1 MIDLTEL
8 KSRAEALIGRDD
20 IRLAPDVILALIAEN
35 EELGRYLCTCRD
47 CGGEGALHTGDW
59 HSYGHMEPPEPV
71 MEKCGECDGTG
82 LLGEIQDLY
91 QVITE
96 RDQLRAEIS
105 GLKTGYEAYEQV
117 VQGLKA
123 ENERLSTENS
133 EIESAAIT
141 YIEDMQE
148 AQRENA
154 RLTELFTVGMTLDG
168 NLRVYGDWQSVRKA
182 QEILAERD
190 QLRAEIAGLKTGYE
204 AYERVNAELKAE
216 NERLERNRDMW
227 KGQVERQAEEL
238 TALREEVTEWKDTV
252 KFNEKCWSEERG
264 TMIDKLQESRMR
276 IKELDLLFG
285 RHILAM
291 RSALIEEEHGKGP
304 AAAMEWIYNSLA
316 GPGELPPEG
325 ETDSQAYFDREI
337 VAVDNGMQDVMAFHE
352 GRRAAMGKGEQS

>member
-1 MIDLTEL
+1 MNKYDEL
-8 KSRAEALIGRDD
+8 KRLAEAALRNWPDSKLFERPECERFIDAAR
-20 IRLAPDVILALIAEN
+20 PDVVLALIAEN
-35 EELGRYLCTCRD
+35 EQLAHVSGC
-47 CGGEGALHTGDW
+47 H
-59 HSYGHMEPPEPV
+59 
-71 MEKCGECDGTG
+71 
-82 LLGEIQDLY
+82 LLRAQTLE
-91 QVITE
+91 VE
-96 RDQLRAEIS
+96 REQLRAE
-105 GLKTGYEAYEQV
+105 V
-117 VQGLKA
+117 
-123 ENERLSTENS
+123 
-133 EIESAAIT
+133 
-141 YIEDMQE
+141 
-148 AQRENA
+148 
-154 RLTELFTVGMTLDG
+154 
-168 NLRVYGDWQSVRKA
+168 
-182 QEILAERD
+182 
-190 QLRAEIAGLKTGYE
+190 AGLKTGYE

-252 KFNEKCWSEERG
+252 KFNEGCWSEERG